1 MHTFILAQESNLHI
15 HCSEPINQTS
25 MSQAVKLSLGKPL
38 TNTYAELSPAFYT
51 LQQPVAVKSPELILF
66 NSALA
71 SALGWDTADCSKSDI
86 AEMLSGNVVP
96 EGGMSLAQAYAGH
109 QFGHFN
115 MLGDGRA
122 ILLGEIEAPDGQRY
136 DIQLKGAGK
145 TRYSRGGDG
154 RATLKSM
161 LREYLI
167 SEAMHGL
174 GIATTR
180 SLAVVATGEPV
191 IRETIQPGAV
201 LTRVAK
207 SHIRV
212 GTVEFARQFLEETQQ
227 RQLMDYLIQRHYP
240 ELHDAP
246 NPALALLNTIM
257 EKQVELITEWMR
269 VGFIHGV
276 MNTDNM
282 SLAGETID
290 YGPCAFMNTYHP
302 GTRFSS
308 IDTQGRYAYGNQPR
322 IAHWNLSC
330 LAGAM
335 LPLIDKNEQ
344 KAIEMAQAALNR
356 FPELYQKS
364 WITMMRKKL
373 GWTGEDDGDE
383 LLINQLLDWMQGNQ
397 ADYTNTFLGI
407 QEGDFSLEENL
418 ADHGFQE
425 WYQLWKKRAT
435 QGGHSP
441 AELRDKMAAY
451 NPVYI
456 PRNHQVELALDIA
469 AEHNDYGKF
478 TELLSLLQQP
488 YHHIK
493 GKETYQSPPEDGDQ
507 GYRTFCGT

>member
-1 MHTFILAQESNLHI
+1 LRI
-15 HCSEPINQTS
+15 HCSERNKSTS
-25 MSQAVKLSLGKPL
+25 MSQAVRLSLGKPL

-51 LQQPVAVKSPELILF
+51 LQQPVAVKSPELVLF
-66 NSALA
+66 NTALA
-71 SALGWDTADCSKSDI
+71 SDLGWDTSESSEADI

-96 EGGMSLAQAYAGH
+96 EGGISLAQAYAGH

-122 ILLGEIEAPDGQRY
+122 ILLGEMETPDGQRY
-136 DIQLKGAGK
+136 DVQLKGSGK

-180 SLAVVATGEPV
+180 SLAIVGTGQPV

-201 LTRVAK
+201 LTRIAK

-212 GTVEFARQFLEETQQ
+212 GTVEFARQFLEESQQ
-227 RQLMDYLIQRHYP
+227 RQLLDYLIQRHYP
-240 ELHDAP
+240 EVNDAP
-246 NPALALLNTIM
+246 NRALGLLTAIM
-257 EKQVELITEWMR
+257 EKQVALITEWMR

-290 YGPCAFMNTYHP
+290 YGPCAFMNAYHP
-302 GTRFSS
+302 GTKFSS

-330 LAGAM
+330 LAGAL
-335 LPLIDKNEQ
+335 LPLMHQNEQ
-344 KAIEMAQAALNR
+344 KAIAMAQAALNR

-364 WITMMRKKL
+364 WLNMMRKKL
-373 GWTGEDDGDE
+373 GWIGEEAGDE

-407 QEGDFSLEENL
+407 QEGDFSLDESL

-425 WYQLWKKRAT
+425 WYQQWKIRAT
-435 QGGHSP
+435 QNGASP
-441 AELRDKMAAY
+441 VEVREKMVAS

-469 AEHNDYGKF
+469 VEHNDYGKF

-488 YHHIK
+488 YRHVP